1 MIFLLSLLVG
11 LTGVFAAARASCTDQ
26 ILDSAS
32 RRLERQNL
40 RVPRY
45 TVTRHYT
52 VTNAHLKAPAIIRV
66 LWSYVPGQGKQ
77 FKILEERGTSGL
89 TRRSIVSVL
98 EEEAASSRQTLDPSA
113 ITSGHYLVKQQTDN
127 GSEYKLS
134 LVPREKTKYLLNGTV
149 SVQRADCAI
158 TGVDGVT
165 AKRISFWVS
174 EAHVIQEFAK
184 YGEFW
189 LPSKTRSIASVR
201 FVGRTELLI
210 EAGAY
215 QFEDAQPVVTQ

>member
-1 MIFLLSLLVG
+1 MKCLLPLLVCLAG
-11 LTGVFAAARASCTDQ
+11 TFATCRAACTDQ
-26 ILDSAS
+26 ILVAAS
-32 RRLERQNL
+32 RRLEHQNL

-45 TVTRHYT
+45 TVTRQYT
-52 VTNAHLKAPAIIRV
+52 VTNPHLKVPAIIRV

-77 FKILEERGTSGL
+77 FKIIEEKGTSGL
-89 TRRSIVSVL
+89 TRRSILSVL

-113 ITSGHYLVKQQTDN
+113 ITASHYVVQNQTEN
-127 GSEYKLS
+127 PSEFKLN

-189 LPSKTRSIASVR
+189 MPSRTRSIASVR

-210 EAGAY
+210 EAGTY
-215 QFEDAQPVVTQ
+215 QFEDAESVPTQ